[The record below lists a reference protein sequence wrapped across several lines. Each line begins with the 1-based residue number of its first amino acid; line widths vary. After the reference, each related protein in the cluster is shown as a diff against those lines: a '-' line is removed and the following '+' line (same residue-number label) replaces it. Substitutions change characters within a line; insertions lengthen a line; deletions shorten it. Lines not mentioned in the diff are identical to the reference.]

1 MVPVTG
7 SAIAQKSVW
16 SLFMSLI
23 SEVFMPNTEATKE
36 RGRKMIVT
44 SVKIRI
50 ALELPSSVISMLCRR
65 ALVALSSSLRNWE
78 NKFSTYSSR
87 PYM

>member
-1 MVPVTG
+1 MVMVTG

-16 SLFMSLI
+16 SLSMSLI

-44 SVKIRI
+44 SVKMRI
-50 ALELPSSVISMLCRR
+50 ALESPSSVISMLCRR
-65 ALVALSSSLRNWE
+65 ALVAFSRSLRNWE
-78 NKFSTYSSR
+78 NIFSTYSSR
-87 PYM
+87 PYK